1 MTDRAGIPPTMAER
15 AAQYVLGHLDG
26 AELAAF
32 EAELVSS
39 PDARRAV
46 AAERE
51 RFLELDVAAQPAVPP
66 PDLWDRIEAGL
77 GQPSVSTT
85 ATRASAPVDL
95 AAHRQRRQA
104 AMPSDPARG
113 TANPD
118 EIGQRRSGRGSFWR
132 GFAAASV
139 LSMLAAGMAWN
150 LVRTPAPRLV
160 VVLLDAQAKPVSIVE
175 AYAGQRI
182 RVVPLGSIDVP
193 AGKVLQ
199 VWTLPD
205 PATGPVSI
213 GLMPSVTT
221 TTLDGPVLP
230 APRQDQLYE
239 ITLEPAGGSPTGK
252 PTGPIVGKGFAS
264 QPQI

>member
-1 MTDRAGIPPTMAER
+1 MTDRAGTPSTMAER
-15 AAQYVLGHLDG
+15 ASQYVLGHLEG
-26 AELAAF
+26 PELAAF

-51 RFLELDVAAQPAVPP
+51 RFLELDVAAPPVVPP
-66 PDLWDRIEAGL
+66 PDLWRRIEAGL
-77 GQPSVSTT
+77 GQAPATT
-85 ATRASAPVDL
+85 TPTEVPPPVDL

-104 AMPSDPARG
+104 ATPPAPAPRPS
-113 TANPD
+113 D
-118 EIGQRRSGRGSFWR
+118 EIGRSRSGRGSFWR
-132 GFAAASV
+132 GFAAACV
-139 LSMLAAGMAWN
+139 VSMLAAGMAWN

-193 AGKVLQ
+193 TGKVLQ

-205 PATGPVSI
+205 PATGPVSM
-213 GLMPSVTT
+213 GLMPSVTA
-221 TTLDGPVLP
+221 TTLDGPELP

-252 PTGPIVGKGFAS
+252 PTGPIIGKGFAS